1 MDSELEKLKA
11 QKKELERQIAA
22 LKKNSQICGYV
33 KLDKDHYATSKRDEW
48 YVAVFQEYYSEYDI
62 HRRRETGRWRS
73 IIRNPDKKVVVSKID
88 DVIADLQGLKAKLK
102 ESEDE

>member
-11 QKKELERQIAA
+11 QKKELERQIAV
-22 LKKNSQICGYV
+22 LKKNSQICGHV
-33 KLDKDHYATSKRDEW
+33 KLDKEHFATLKDDEW

-73 IIRNPDKKVVVSKID
+73 IIRNPDKNVVISKID
-88 DVIADLQGLKAKLK
+88 DVIADLQGLKEKLK
-102 ESEDE
+102 EIENE